1 MRREIVK
8 ADEKIA
14 RRLRREKA
22 FPPTPSSPDHALDLI
37 FSTFLLSKSLA
48 QPGHAYAALVP
59 EVVFL
64 AWGGMLRCRLQVDTC
79 SVLVPIAFGL
89 DLLIYLLLK
98 AVGYSPSLTG
108 FDEEAT
114 FIEEKGTGSL
124 YL

>member
-1 MRREIVK
+1 MK

-22 FPPTPSSPDHALDLI
+22 FPLPPSSPDHARPIPLDLI

-48 QPGHAYAALVP
+48 QPGHAYPVVVP

-64 AWGGMLRCRLQVDTC
+64 AWGGMLRCRLHVDTC
-79 SVLVPIAFGL
+79 SVLIPLAFGL
-89 DLLIYLLLK
+89 DLLTYLLLK

-108 FDEEAT
+108 FD
-114 FIEEKGTGSL
+114 
-124 YL
+124 